1 MFPPISLSLSFVF
14 KLIGKKKSSIGIIV
28 YLCFNL
34 EVIVDFKIRGDKNL
48 WRKFASILG
57 QKNLL
62 SFVLCL
68 LTFYYLCANIL
79 ENYLFK

>member
-1 MFPPISLSLSFVF
+1 MYF
-14 KLIGKKKSSIGIIV
+14 LILGL
-28 YLCFNL
+28 Y
-34 EVIVDFKIRGDKNL
+34 GDKNL